1 MNSRDESMTSL
12 LRRTAIVILAVVTG
26 GILVLGGANTARAQ
40 DSEPVE
46 NPFFDRSPQQVY
58 TEEAEGNLRV
68 GLGEA
73 DITPTWPVQ
82 LPYGADSKTGESYG
96 KTKVKALLLEVS
108 GKKFVILGYDLI
120 GIEKKES
127 EHIKKRVSEKSKID
141 KRNIIVSATHNHS
154 YPRMTNNRVRDL
166 VTRKSIEAVEDASES
181 IFSGRIGVNKKN
193 VREDISLNRA
203 ELNGEANTR
212 LYVMKIEDEE
222 GNLRGVHYN
231 FGVHPTIFT
240 EWGSTQGKIGPEW
253 PGYVN
258 AYVSMRKKLDL
269 MYRKYEEKGSHVVEP
284 WIMFSQGAAGDQEPR
299 RADVRILGKR
309 EAGSKVFAEKLA
321 WEVIDLIE
329 QTETRSNVNLRM
341 RSKTID
347 LRREGGDEYRT
358 LLQSLSINNS
368 LIATIPGELNVGL
381 ARDFI
386 RESPFQNN
394 LLVTIAGDYVGYI
407 VQDHLAWERVTYQ
420 AKSVGFEP
428 HYAERIIDE
437 SLKLADP
444 THQVRPKRN
453 PDTVLGSLS
462 GTIDYDGEH
471 TVAVGAKRMPS
482 GPNYA
487 GGFWGRRTVIDEDG
501 NWKIDDLAPGQL
513 YLYVVETD
521 DQQPRPT
528 EFKSGFDDIRD
539 LVVGYPVR
547 VAPQEKKK
555 NINFDIG
562 EGYMETEIESLD
574 LNTSSFEV
582 QEYTLSGR
590 IEVNGHAAYD
600 EEVVVGVYP
609 ARLMYRSLNSY
620 LRDPM
625 LTTTAEEEGE
635 FTFDS
640 LPPGRYRVVSY
651 VDINE
656 NGLQE
661 GIDLHTRPE
670 DSPVVSIGGAL
681 NRNFVDDPYRGHST
695 VMFDEK

>member
-1 MNSRDESMTSL
+1 MTSL
-12 LRRTAIVILAVVTG
+12 LRKTVIVVLVAAV
-26 GILVLGGANTARAQ
+26 GGAVGARGTNTARAQ
-40 DSEPVE
+40 DGDLVE
-46 NPFFDRSPQQVY
+46 TPYSDRSPEQVY
-58 TEEAEGNLRV
+58 TKEAEGNLRV

-82 LPYGADSKTGESYG
+82 LPYGADSKTSESYG

-108 GKKFVILGYDLI
+108 GNKFVMLGYDVI
-120 GIEKKES
+120 GIGKEES
-127 EHIKKRVSEKSKID
+127 EHIKSSISKNSEIK
-141 KRNIIVSATHNHS
+141 KRNIIISATHNHS
-154 YPRMTNNRVRDL
+154 YPRVSKEKIRNF
-166 VTRKSIEAVEDASES
+166 VTSKSIEAVKEANEN
-181 IFSGRIGVNKKN
+181 IFSGRIGINKKN

-203 ELNGEANTR
+203 DLNGEANTR

-222 GNLRGVHYN
+222 GILRGVHYN

-240 EWGSTQGKIGPEW
+240 EWGGTQGKVGPEW

-258 AYVSMRKKLDL
+258 MYVRMRKKLDL
-269 MYRKYEEKGSHVVEP
+269 AYRKYEEKGGHDVEP

-299 RADVRILGKR
+299 RADVRMLGKR

-321 WEVIDLIE
+321 WEVIDLLE
-329 QTETRSNVNLRM
+329 QTETKSNVSLKM

-347 LRREGGDEYRT
+347 LRREGEEEYRT
-358 LLQSLSINNS
+358 LLQSLSIDNS

-407 VQDHLAWERVTYQ
+407 VQDHLVWERVTYQ
-420 AKSVGFEP
+420 AKSVGFAP

-444 THQVRPKRN
+444 THQVRPRRT

-462 GTIDYDGEH
+462 GTVDYDGEH
-471 TVAVGAKRMPS
+471 TVAVGVKRMPS

-487 GGFWGRRTVIDEDG
+487 GGFWGRRTVIDENG

-528 EFKSGFDDIRD
+528 EFKSGFDDIRE
-539 LVVGYPVR
+539 LVVGHPVR
-547 VAPQEKKK
+547 VAPQEETK

-562 EGYMETEIESLD
+562 EEYMETDVESLS
-574 LNTSSFEV
+574 LNASSLEV

-590 IEVNGHAAYD
+590 VEVNGRTSAG
-600 EEVVVGVYP
+600 EEVIVGVYP

-620 LRDPM
+620 LRDPV
-625 LTTTAEEEGE
+625 LTTTADEKGA

-651 VDINE
+651 VDING

-661 GIDLHTRPE
+661 GIDVHTRPE
-670 DSPVVSIGGAL
+670 DSPVVRIRGSSNG
-681 NRNFVDDPYRGHST
+681 NFVDNPYGGRSA
-695 VMFDEK
+695 VMFDDR

>member
-1 MNSRDESMTSL
+1 MNARDETMTSL
-12 LRRTAIVILAVVTG
+12 LRKIVVVVLSAVV
-26 GILVLGGANTARAQ
+26 GGAVGPQGPNTARGQ
-40 DSEPVE
+40 DSAPPE
-46 NPFFDRSPQQVY
+46 NPYSDRSPEQVY
-58 TEEAEGNLRV
+58 MEEAEGTLRV

-82 LPYGADSKTGESYG
+82 LPYGADSKTSESYG
-96 KTKVKALLLEVS
+96 KTKVKALLLEAS
-108 GKKFVILGYDLI
+108 GKTFLILGYDLI
-120 GIEKKES
+120 GIGKKES
-127 EHIKKRVSEKSKID
+127 EYIKERVSNEYKIN

-154 YPRMTNNRVRDL
+154 YPRVSKKKIRNF
-166 VTRKSIEAVEDASES
+166 VTDKSIEAVKDATKN
-181 IFSGRIGVNKKN
+181 IFSGKIGISKKN
-193 VREDISLNRA
+193 VQKNISLNRA
-203 ELNGEANTR
+203 ELNGEANSR
-212 LYVMKIEDEE
+212 LYVIKIEDQE

-240 EWGSTQGKIGPEW
+240 EWGSTQGKVGPEW

-258 AYVSMRKKLDL
+258 MYVRMRKKLDL
-269 MYRKYEEKGSHVVEP
+269 AYRKYEEKGNHDVEP

-299 RADVRILGKR
+299 RAGLRILGER
-309 EAGSKVFAEKLA
+309 EARSKVFAEKLA
-321 WEVIDLIE
+321 WEVIDLLE
-329 QTETRSNVNLRM
+329 QTETTSSVSLKM

-347 LRREGGDEYRT
+347 LRRDGGEEYRT

-386 RESPFQNN
+386 QESPFQNN
-394 LLVTIAGDYVGYI
+394 LLVTIAGDYIGYI
-407 VQDHLAWERVTYQ
+407 VQDHLVRERVTYQ

-428 HYAERIIDE
+428 HYAERIIDA

-444 THQVRPKRN
+444 THQARPGRTSD
-453 PDTVLGSLS
+453 PVLGSLS

-471 TVAVGAKRMPS
+471 TVAVGVKRMPS

-528 EFKSGFDDIRD
+528 EFKSGFDDIRE

-547 VAPQEKKK
+547 VTSQEETT
-555 NINFDIG
+555 NVNFDIG
-562 EGYMETEIESLD
+562 EEYMETDIKSLR
-574 LNTSSFEV
+574 LNPSSFEV

-590 IEVNGHAAYD
+590 VEVNGRTSAS

-620 LRDPM
+620 LREPV
-625 LTTTAEEEGE
+625 LTTTADEEGA

-651 VDINE
+651 VDING

-661 GIDLHTRPE
+661 GIDVHTRPA
-670 DSPVVSIGGAL
+670 DSPVVRIGGANENL
-681 NRNFVDDPYRGHST
+681 VDTPYRGPSA
-695 VMFDEK
+695 VIFDDR